1 MEHAPY
7 YRVIPGS
14 KNAVLLIHGIC
25 GSPAHFESLIP
36 LIPEDWSVYNILLDG
51 HGGTVE
57 DFGKSSM
64 KKWKSQAENMLEKIL
79 LAHQRVFAVGHS
91 MGTLFAI
98 QGAIDHPGRI
108 SGLFLL
114 AVPLRINMPLS
125 TMLTCLR
132 VAWGNL
138 RPDDAAARAMANDSG
153 IQMTRKLWKYIPW
166 APRMLELLAECRR
179 VRKILPGLQVR
190 TLAFQ
195 SGRDELVSIR
205 TAEDLGQN
213 PAVQTV
219 ILEDSGHFAYGPD
232 DQKLL
237 QEAFADFLV

>member
-1 MEHAPY
+1 
-7 YRVIPGS
+7 
-14 KNAVLLIHGIC
+14 
-25 GSPAHFESLIP
+25 
-36 LIPEDWSVYNILLDG
+36 
-51 HGGTVE
+51 
-57 DFGKSSM
+57 
-64 KKWKSQAENMLEKIL
+64 
-79 LAHQRVFAVGHS
+79 
-91 MGTLFAI
+91 
-98 QGAIDHPGRI
+98 
-108 SGLFLL
+108 
-114 AVPLRINMPLS
+114 
-125 TMLTCLR
+125 MLTCLR

-213 PAVQTV
+213 SAVQTV
-219 ILEDSGHFAYGPD
+219 ILEDSGHFAYGPED
-232 DQKLL
+232 TKLL
-237 QEAFADFLV
+237 QEEFRRFLG